1 MTTPI
6 IVFAKAPIPGE
17 VKTRL
22 IPVLGAAGAAAL
34 HERLVD
40 RTLATVVAA
49 ALGPVELCCAPDAT
63 HPFLVSCARAHG
75 AGLREQGSG
84 DLGQRMHRAF
94 ARAPAAILVG
104 CDCPAL
110 TPDYLGAAAASLAA
124 GNDAVLGPAEDGG
137 YVLIA
142 LTRAERS
149 LFERV
154 DWGGADVLETTRE
167 RLRGL
172 RWRWRELA
180 TLWDVDRPGDLLRLE
195 RELPGGA
202 RLLGGA

>member
-1 MTTPI
+1 LTTPI
-6 IVFAKAPIPGE
+6 IVFAKAPTPGE

-22 IPVLGAAGAAAL
+22 TPALGAAGAAAL
-34 HERLVD
+34 HERLVH
-40 RTLATVVAA
+40 RTLATAAAA
-49 ALGPVELCCAPDAT
+49 ALGPVELCCAPEVT
-63 HPFLVSCARAHG
+63 HPFLVACAHAHSADLG
-75 AGLREQGSG
+75 EQGPG
-84 DLGQRMHRAF
+84 DLGRRMHRAF
-94 ARAPAAILVG
+94 ARAPGAILIG

-110 TPDYLGAAAASLAA
+110 TPAYLRAAAASLAA
-124 GNDAVLGPAEDGG
+124 GDDAVLGPAEDGG

-142 LTRAERS
+142 LARADRS

-180 TLWDVDRPGDLLRLE
+180 TLWDVDRPEDLLRVE
-195 RELPGGA
+195 RELPDGA
-202 RLLGGA
+202 RLLAGA

>member
-1 MTTPI
+1 
-6 IVFAKAPIPGE
+6 
-17 VKTRL
+17 
-22 IPVLGAAGAAAL
+22 
-34 HERLVD
+34 
-40 RTLATVVAA
+40 
-49 ALGPVELCCAPDAT
+49 
-63 HPFLVSCARAHG
+63 
-75 AGLREQGSG
+75 
-84 DLGQRMHRAF
+84 MHRAF

-142 LTRAERS
+142 LTRADRS

>member
-40 RTLATVVAA
+40 RTLATVAAA

-75 AGLREQGSG
+75 AASASRG
-84 DLGQRMHRAF
+84 RATWGN
-94 ARAPAAILVG
+94 G
-104 CDCPAL
+104 C
-110 TPDYLGAAAASLAA
+110 
-124 GNDAVLGPAEDGG
+124 
-137 YVLIA
+137 IA
-142 LTRAERS
+142 HS
-149 LFERV
+149 RV
-154 DWGGADVLETTRE
+154 R
-167 RLRGL
+167 RLRSSSA
-172 RWRWRELA
+172 A
-180 TLWDVDRPGDLLRLE
+180 T
-195 RELPGGA
+195 A
-202 RLLGGA
+202 RR